1 MKRRLVLIATVV
13 LVLTGLVGIGRGID
27 GLAAQEAPADFTGH
41 AWVGTWM
48 ATTPGGLALGNFAA
62 DGSVVMGLQAT
73 QAGPMGVAFVSS
85 EVGRWEPVDERTAHF
100 TAVQILSDA
109 DGQFLGTIT
118 IDGYPV
124 VNEDGQSFI
133 DDGSQG
139 SVTIRDAAHQIVE
152 TITEPPTVTGV
163 RMGVGVP
170 GFPAAPPEA
179 STPTT

>member
-1 MKRRLVLIATVV
+1 MKRRIALVATVV
-13 LVLTGLVGIGRGID
+13 LVLTGLIGIGRGVE
-27 GLAAQEAPADFTGH
+27 GLAAQEAQADYTGH

-48 ATTPGGLALGNFAA
+48 ATTPGGLAPGYFAA

-73 QAGPMGVAFVSS
+73 QAGPMGVAYVSS
-85 EVGRWEPVDERTAHF
+85 EIGRWEPVDERTAHF

-109 DGQFLGTIT
+109 DGQFIGTIT

-139 SVTIRDAAHQIVE
+139 SVTIRDADHKVVE

-163 RMGVGVP
+163 RMAVGAP
-170 GFPAAPPEA
+170 GFPEESAA
-179 STPTT
+179 TPAA

>member
-1 MKRRLVLIATVV
+1 MPRIALITTVV
-13 LVLTGLVGIGRGID
+13 FVLAGLIGIGPD
-27 GLAAQEAPADFTGH
+27 HDSLAAQEAPDDFTGH

-48 ATTPGGLALGNFAA
+48 ATTPGGLAPGYFAA

-85 EVGRWEPVDERTAHF
+85 EIGRWEPVDERTAHF

-109 DGQFLGTIT
+109 DGKFIGTIT

-124 VNEDGQSFI
+124 VSEDGQSFI

-139 SVTIRDAAHQIVE
+139 SVTIRDAAHQVVE
-152 TITEPPTVTGV
+152 TMTEPPTVTGV
-163 RMGVGVP
+163 RMAVGSP
-170 GFPAAPPEA
+170 GFPEEAAA
-179 STPTT
+179 TPSA

>member
-1 MKRRLVLIATVV
+1 MRRIALIVTVV
-13 LVLTGLVGIGRGID
+13 FVLAGLIGIGRGHE

-48 ATTPGGLALGNFAA
+48 ATTPGGLAPGNFAA

-73 QAGPMGVAFVSS
+73 QAGPTGVAFVSS

-100 TAVQILSDA
+100 TAVQVLSDA
-109 DGQFLGTIT
+109 DGQFIGTIT

-124 VNEDGQSFI
+124 VSEDGQSFI

-139 SVTIRDAAHQIVE
+139 SVTIRDADHKVVE
-152 TITEPPTVTGV
+152 TISEPPMVTGV
-163 RMGVGVP
+163 RMAVGSP
-170 GFPAAPPEA
+170 GFLEEAAA
-179 STPTT
+179 TPSA

>member
-1 MKRRLVLIATVV
+1 MRRIALITTVV
-13 LVLTGLVGIGRGID
+13 FVLTGLIGISRAID

-48 ATTPGGLALGNFAA
+48 ATTPGGLAPGYFAA

-73 QAGPMGVAFVSS
+73 QVGPMGVTFVSS

-124 VNEDGQSFI
+124 VSEDGQSFI

-139 SVTIRDAAHQIVE
+139 SVTIRDATHQVVE

-163 RMGVGVP
+163 RMAVGAP
-170 GFPAAPPEA
+170 GFPEAAA
-179 STPTT
+179 ATPSS

>member
-1 MKRRLVLIATVV
+1 MRRIALIITVV
-13 LVLTGLVGIGRGID
+13 FVLTGLIGISRAID
-27 GLAAQEAPADFTGH
+27 GLAAQEEPADFTGH

-48 ATTPGGLALGNFAA
+48 ATTPGGLAPGYFAA
-62 DGSVVMGLQAT
+62 DGSVVMGLQAS
-73 QAGPMGVAFVSS
+73 QVGPMGVAFVSS

-163 RMGVGVP
+163 RMGVGAP
-170 GFPAAPPEA
+170 GFPAASPA
-179 STPTT
+179 ATPTT

>member
-1 MKRRLVLIATVV
+1 MRRIALITTVV
-13 LVLTGLVGIGRGID
+13 FMVIGLIGISRSND
-27 GLAAQEAPADFTGH
+27 GLAAQETPADFTGH

-48 ATTPGGLALGNFAA
+48 ATTPGGLAPGYFAA

-73 QAGPMGVAFVSS
+73 QVGPMGVTFVSS

-124 VNEDGQSFI
+124 VNDDGQSFI

-139 SVTIRDAAHQIVE
+139 SVTIRDANHQVVE

-163 RMGVGVP
+163 RMAVGAP
-170 GFPAAPPEA
+170 GFPEETAA
-179 STPTT
+179 TPTA

>member
-1 MKRRLVLIATVV
+1 MRRIALIATVV
-13 LVLTGLVGIGRGID
+13 LVLTGLVGISRGND
-27 GLAAQEAPADFTGH
+27 GLAAQEEQADFSGH
-41 AWVGTWM
+41 AFVGTWM

-62 DGSVVMGLQAT
+62 DCSVVMALQAS

-109 DGQFLGTIT
+109 DGQFIGTIT

-124 VNEDGQSFI
+124 VSEDGQTI
-133 DDGSQG
+133 TDDGSSG
-139 SVTIRDAAHQIVE
+139 SVTIRDAANQVVD

-163 RMGVGVP
+163 RMAVGAP
-170 GFPAAPPEA
+170 GFPEETAA
-179 STPTT
+179 TPSA

>member
-1 MKRRLVLIATVV
+1 MHRIALITAVV
-13 LVLTGLVGIGRGID
+13 LVLAGLVGISRSND
-27 GLAAQEAPADFTGH
+27 GLAAQETQADFTGH

-48 ATTPGGLALGNFAA
+48 ATTPGGLAPGYFAA

-109 DGQFLGTIT
+109 DGTFLGTVT

-124 VNEDGQSFI
+124 VSEDGQTI
-133 DDGSQG
+133 TDDGSRG
-139 SVTIRDAAHQIVE
+139 SVTIRDAAHQVVQ
-152 TITEPPTVTGV
+152 TITKPPTVTGV
-163 RMGVGVP
+163 RMAVGSP
-170 GFPAAPPEA
+170 GFPDETAA
-179 STPTT
+179 TPTT

>member
-1 MKRRLVLIATVV
+1 MGSVD
-13 LVLTGLVGIGRGID
+13 GID
-27 GLAAQEAPADFTGH
+27 GLAAQETPADFTGH

-48 ATTPGGLALGNFAA
+48 ATTPGGLAPGYFAA

-73 QAGPMGVAFVSS
+73 QVGPMGVAFVSS

-124 VNEDGQSFI
+124 VNDDGQSFI

-139 SVTIRDAAHQIVE
+139 ERDDPGRVTTRSSRRSPSHRRSPVSAWRWEHRGSRNGDASK
-152 TITEPPTVTGV
+152 PP
-163 RMGVGVP
+163 RRRRNKQHIP
-170 GFPAAPPEA
+170 KRA
-179 STPTT
+179 S

>member
-1 MKRRLVLIATVV
+1 MRRIALMTTVV
-13 LVLTGLVGIGRGID
+13 IVLTGLIGISRGND
-27 GLAAQEAPADFTGH
+27 GLAAQETQADYAGH
-41 AWVGTWM
+41 AFVGTWM

-62 DGSVVMGLQAT
+62 DGSVVMALQAS

-109 DGQFLGTIT
+109 DGQFIGTIT

-124 VNEDGQSFI
+124 VSEDGQSII

-139 SVTIRDAAHQIVE
+139 SVTIRDAAHTVVE

-163 RMGVGVP
+163 RMAVGAP
-170 GFPAAPPEA
+170 GFPEETAA
-179 STPTT
+179 TPAA